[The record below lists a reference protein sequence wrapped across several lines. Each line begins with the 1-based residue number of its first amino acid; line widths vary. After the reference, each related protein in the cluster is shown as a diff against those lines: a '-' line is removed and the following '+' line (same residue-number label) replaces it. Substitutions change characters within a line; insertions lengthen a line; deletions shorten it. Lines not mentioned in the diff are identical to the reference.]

1 MDLTRLDILFRRY
14 YDKTASPA
22 EEKELMQLIQL
33 ADPEDLEKLILDK
46 GAALEDIEPVMDGE
60 RAEMIFNNILQRE
73 QPAPRRILYWKSIAV
88 AASVLLVAGTG
99 VYLGLL
105 RKNQQREIVG
115 VREKK
120 LGNDIDPG
128 KYRARLTL
136 ADGKSI
142 VLDSAASGKLAT
154 QGNAVIFNQNG
165 KLVYSQEAAA
175 GGKEVMYNTLSTERG
190 ETYATVLSD
199 GTRIWLNAASS
210 VRFPVAFA
218 GNERRVEISG
228 EAYFEVAKD
237 ASKPFKV
244 LVDGLEVQVLGTQFN
259 LNAYRD
265 EKTIKTT
272 LLEGSVRLTKDS
284 ESSVLLPG
292 QQGRVLRFTA
302 GEEMKK
308 GGIISVSSDVDMREV
323 MAWKNDRFYIA
334 GGDIKLLMRQI
345 ARWYDVEVIYG
356 QGAINDLFYAEIPR
370 DTKLSNVLEALEH
383 TGKVHFSTHNRQITV
398 LP

>member
-22 EEKELMQLIQL
+22 EEKELMQLIQI
-33 ADPEDLEKLILDK
+33 ADPEDLGKLILDK
-46 GAALEDIEPVMDGE
+46 GAVLEDIEPVMDSE
-60 RAEMIFNNILQRE
+60 RAEMIFENILGKR
-73 QPAPRRILYWKSIAV
+73 PAPRRILYWKRIAV

-99 VYLGLL
+99 IYLGLL
-105 RKNQQREIVG
+105 RKNQQQGIVE
-115 VREKK
+115 VQEKK
-120 LGNDIDPG
+120 PEHDIDPG

-154 QGNAVIFNQNG
+154 QGNAVIFNQDR

-218 GNERRVEISG
+218 GNERKVEISG

-244 LVDGLEVQVLGTQFN
+244 LVDGLEVQVLGTHFN

-272 LLEGSVRLTKDS
+272 LLEGSIRLTKDS

-292 QQGRVLRFTA
+292 QQGRVLRFAA
-302 GEEMKK
+302 GGEMKK
-308 GGIISVSSDVDMREV
+308 RSIITVSSDVDMREV

-345 ARWYDVEVIYG
+345 ARWYDVEVVYG
-356 QGAINDLFYAEIPR
+356 QKEINDLFYAEIPR

-383 TGKVHFSTHNRQITV
+383 TGKVHFSIHNKQITV